1 MSQKSAKRKKK
12 RKNQLSNPSY
22 SQSRMGEKPQ
32 RNHKDSTFC
41 LLFSEPQRAIELY
54 NAVTGENLPPDTEL
68 TYTTL
73 KNAIYIDRNND
84 LSFVVNDRYLV
95 MSECQSTINMN
106 IPMRCLGYVNR
117 TLENL
122 AGREGLYGRHLVKF
136 PAPEF
141 YVFYVG
147 MEAWSRKTLRLSE
160 SFLAEPIENSLE
172 LVVNLINLNYNKDS
186 EILQRSPS
194 LLGYSKLLYHIQEE
208 LGANGGDLKQAI
220 DTAVKACMDEGLITD
235 FLHKHSKEVT
245 GMLFK
250 EITVEEFAEIRAREA
265 YADGEKVGYE
275 VGREEGEKTG
285 LARGAAQEKR
295 EIAKKFKDSGIS
307 IEVIARNTGLTPEEI
322 ESLLQSI
329 TKAPRVHIHAHTA
342 GLSRTDWIQL
352 RFIALGCTGH
362 YIACQMR
369 DARCVVLWCGFCAAR
384 GIGR

>member
-1 MSQKSAKRKKK
+1 MDQKSVKRK
-12 RKNQLSNPSY
+12 RKQNHQPSNFTQV
-22 SQSRMGEKPQ
+22 QSRIGEKPQ

-41 LLFSEPQRAIELY
+41 LLFSEPARAIELY

-95 MSECQSTINMN
+95 MSECQSTINRN

-122 AGREGLYGRHLVKF
+122 AGREVLYGRNLVKF

-141 YVFYVG
+141 YLFYVG
-147 MEAWSRKTLRLSE
+147 KEPWERKTLRLSE
-160 SFLAEPIENSLE
+160 SFLVDPKENSLE
-172 LVVNLINLNYNKDS
+172 LVVNLINLSYTETS

-220 DTAVKACMDEGLITD
+220 DTAVKACMDEGLIAD

-245 GMLFK
+245 GMLFE

-265 YADGEKVGYE
+265 YADGEKAGYDKGE
-275 VGREEGEKTG
+275 KAGRAEGEKSG
-285 LARGAAQEKR
+285 LARGVAQEKR
-295 EIAKKFKDSGIS
+295 EIAKTMKAKGL
-307 IEVIARNTGLTPEEI
+307 EIAMIAELTGLTSEEI
-322 ESLLQSI
+322 AEL
-329 TKAPRVHIHAHTA
+329 
-342 GLSRTDWIQL
+342 
-352 RFIALGCTGH
+352 
-362 YIACQMR
+362 
-369 DARCVVLWCGFCAAR
+369 
-384 GIGR
+384 

>member
-1 MSQKSAKRKKK
+1 MDQKSVKRKRK
-12 RKNQLSNPSY
+12 RNHQPSNFTQV
-22 SQSRMGEKPQ
+22 QSRIGEKPQ

-41 LLFSEPQRAIELY
+41 LLFSEPARAIELY

-73 KNAIYIDRNND
+73 ANALYIDRNND

-160 SFLAEPIENSLE
+160 SFLAEPKENSLE

-208 LGANGGDLKQAI
+208 LSANDGDLKQAI
-220 DTAVKACMDEGLITD
+220 DTAVKACMDEGLIAD
-235 FLHKHSKEVT
+235 FLHKHSREVT
-245 GMLFK
+245 GMLFH

-265 YADGEKVGYE
+265 YADGEKDGYDKGE
-275 VGREEGEKTG
+275 RAGREEGRSE
-285 LARGAAQEKR
+285 GAAQEKR
-295 EIAKKFKDSGIS
+295 EIAKNFKDSGIP
-307 IEVIARNTGLTPEEI
+307 IDVIAKNTGLTLEEI
-322 ESLLQSI
+322 E
-329 TKAPRVHIHAHTA
+329 
-342 GLSRTDWIQL
+342 
-352 RFIALGCTGH
+352 AL
-362 YIACQMR
+362 
-369 DARCVVLWCGFCAAR
+369 
-384 GIGR
+384 

>member
-1 MSQKSAKRKKK
+1 MKQNDLKQSSQQDTFQSET
-12 RKNQLSNPSY
+12 NNEGSNIKL
-22 SQSRMGEKPQ
+22 QRRMGEKPQ

-73 KNAIYIDRNND
+73 KNALYIDRNND
-84 LSFVVNDRYLV
+84 LSFVIKDRYLV

-122 AGREGLYGRHLVKF
+122 AGKEGLYGRNLVKF

-141 YVFYVG
+141 YMFYVG
-147 MEAWSRKTLRLSE
+147 REAWSRKTLRLSE
-160 SFLAEPIENSLE
+160 SFLVEPKENSLE

-265 YADGEKVGYE
+265 YADGEKA
-275 VGREEGEKTG
+275 GRAEGEKSG
-285 LARGAAQEKR
+285 LARGVAQEKR
-295 EIAKKFKDSGIS
+295 EIAKTMKAKGL
-307 IEVIARNTGLTPEEI
+307 EIAMIAELTGLTSEEI
-322 ESLLQSI
+322 AEL
-329 TKAPRVHIHAHTA
+329 
-342 GLSRTDWIQL
+342 
-352 RFIALGCTGH
+352 
-362 YIACQMR
+362 
-369 DARCVVLWCGFCAAR
+369 
-384 GIGR
+384 

>member
-1 MSQKSAKRKKK
+1 MDQKSVKRK
-12 RKNQLSNPSY
+12 RKQNHQPSNFTQV
-22 SQSRMGEKPQ
+22 QSRIGEKPQ

-41 LLFSEPQRAIELY
+41 LLFSEPARAIELY

-95 MSECQSTINMN
+95 MSECQSTINRN

-122 AGREGLYGRHLVKF
+122 AGREVLYGRNLVKF

-141 YVFYVG
+141 YLFYVG
-147 MEAWSRKTLRLSE
+147 KEPWDRKTLRLSE
-160 SFLAEPIENSLE
+160 SFLVDPKENSLE
-172 LVVNLINLNYNKDS
+172 LVVNLINLSYTETS

-208 LGANGGDLKQAI
+208 LSANGGDLKQAI
-220 DTAVKACMDEGLITD
+220 DTAVKACMDEGLIAD

-245 GMLFK
+245 GMLFE

-265 YADGEKVGYE
+265 YADGEKAGYDKGE
-275 VGREEGEKTG
+275 KVGREEGEKTG

-322 ESLLQSI
+322 ESL
-329 TKAPRVHIHAHTA
+329 
-342 GLSRTDWIQL
+342 
-352 RFIALGCTGH
+352 
-362 YIACQMR
+362 
-369 DARCVVLWCGFCAAR
+369 
-384 GIGR
+384 

>member
-1 MSQKSAKRKKK
+1 MDQKSVKRKRKK
-12 RKNQLSNPSY
+12 NHQPSNFTQV
-22 SQSRMGEKPQ
+22 QSRIGEKPQ

-95 MSECQSTINMN
+95 MSECQSTINRN

-122 AGREGLYGRHLVKF
+122 AGREVLYGRNLVKF

-141 YVFYVG
+141 YLFYVG
-147 MEAWSRKTLRLSE
+147 KEPWDRKTLRLSE
-160 SFLAEPIENSLE
+160 SFLVDPKENSLE
-172 LVVNLINLNYNKDS
+172 LVVNLINLSYTETS

-208 LGANGGDLKQAI
+208 LSANGGDLKQSI
-220 DTAVKACMDEGLITD
+220 DTAVKACMDEGLIAD

-245 GMLFK
+245 GMLFE

-265 YADGEKVGYE
+265 YADGEKA
-275 VGREEGEKTG
+275 GRAEGRSE
-285 LARGAAQEKR
+285 GAAQEKR
-295 EIAKKFKDSGIS
+295 EIAKSMKAKGLEFAM
-307 IEVIARNTGLTPEEI
+307 IAELTGLTPEEI
-322 ESLLQSI
+322 AEL
-329 TKAPRVHIHAHTA
+329 
-342 GLSRTDWIQL
+342 
-352 RFIALGCTGH
+352 
-362 YIACQMR
+362 
-369 DARCVVLWCGFCAAR
+369 
-384 GIGR
+384 

>member
-1 MSQKSAKRKKK
+1 MDQKSVKRK
-12 RKNQLSNPSY
+12 RKQNHQPSNFTQV
-22 SQSRMGEKPQ
+22 QSRIGEKPQ

-95 MSECQSTINMN
+95 MSECQSTINRN

-122 AGREGLYGRHLVKF
+122 AGREVLYGRNLVKF

-141 YVFYVG
+141 YLFYVG
-147 MEAWSRKTLRLSE
+147 KEPWDRKTLRLSE
-160 SFLAEPIENSLE
+160 SFLVDPKENSLE
-172 LVVNLINLNYNKDS
+172 LVVNLINLSYTETS

-208 LGANGGDLKQAI
+208 LSANGGDLKQAI
-220 DTAVKACMDEGLITD
+220 DTAVKACMDEGLIAD

-245 GMLFK
+245 GMLFE

-265 YADGEKVGYE
+265 YADGEKAGYDKGE
-275 VGREEGEKTG
+275 KAGRAEGEKSG

-295 EIAKKFKDSGIS
+295 EIAKTMKAKGL
-307 IEVIARNTGLTPEEI
+307 EIAMIAELTGLTSEEI
-322 ESLLQSI
+322 AEL
-329 TKAPRVHIHAHTA
+329 
-342 GLSRTDWIQL
+342 
-352 RFIALGCTGH
+352 
-362 YIACQMR
+362 
-369 DARCVVLWCGFCAAR
+369 
-384 GIGR
+384 

>member
-1 MSQKSAKRKKK
+1 MDQKSVKRKRK
-12 RKNQLSNPSY
+12 RNHQPSNFTQV
-22 SQSRMGEKPQ
+22 QSRIGEKPQ

-41 LLFSEPQRAIELY
+41 LLFSEPARAIELY

-95 MSECQSTINMN
+95 MSECQSTINRN

-122 AGREGLYGRHLVKF
+122 AGREVLYGRNLVKF

-147 MEAWSRKTLRLSE
+147 REAWSRKTLRLSE
-160 SFLAEPIENSLE
+160 SFLVEPKENSLE

-208 LGANGGDLKQAI
+208 LSANGGDLKQAI
-220 DTAVKACMDEGLITD
+220 DTAVKACMDEGLIAD

-245 GMLFK
+245 GMLFE

-265 YADGEKVGYE
+265 YADGEKAGYDKGE
-275 VGREEGEKTG
+275 KAGRAEGEKSG

-295 EIAKKFKDSGIS
+295 EIAKTMKAKGL
-307 IEVIARNTGLTPEEI
+307 EIAMIAELTGLTSEEI
-322 ESLLQSI
+322 AEL
-329 TKAPRVHIHAHTA
+329 
-342 GLSRTDWIQL
+342 
-352 RFIALGCTGH
+352 
-362 YIACQMR
+362 
-369 DARCVVLWCGFCAAR
+369 
-384 GIGR
+384 

>member
-1 MSQKSAKRKKK
+1 MKQNDLKQSSQQDTFQSET
-12 RKNQLSNPSY
+12 NNEGSNIKL
-22 SQSRMGEKPQ
+22 QRRMGEKPQ

-73 KNAIYIDRNND
+73 KNALYIDRNND
-84 LSFVVNDRYLV
+84 LSFVIKDRYLV

-122 AGREGLYGRHLVKF
+122 AGKEGLYGRNLVKF

-141 YVFYVG
+141 YMFYVG
-147 MEAWSRKTLRLSE
+147 REAWSRKTLRLSE
-160 SFLAEPIENSLE
+160 SFLAEPKENSLE

-265 YADGEKVGYE
+265 YADGEKAGYDKGE
-275 VGREEGEKTG
+275 KAGRAEGEKSG

-295 EIAKKFKDSGIS
+295 EIAKTMKAKGL
-307 IEVIARNTGLTPEEI
+307 EIAMIAELTGLTSEEI
-322 ESLLQSI
+322 AEL
-329 TKAPRVHIHAHTA
+329 
-342 GLSRTDWIQL
+342 
-352 RFIALGCTGH
+352 
-362 YIACQMR
+362 
-369 DARCVVLWCGFCAAR
+369 
-384 GIGR
+384 

>member
-1 MSQKSAKRKKK
+1 MDQKSVKRK
-12 RKNQLSNPSY
+12 RKQNHQPSNFTQV
-22 SQSRMGEKPQ
+22 QSRIGEKPQ

-41 LLFSEPQRAIELY
+41 LLFSEPARAIELY

-95 MSECQSTINMN
+95 MSECQSTINRN

-122 AGREGLYGRHLVKF
+122 AGREVLYGRNLVKF

-141 YVFYVG
+141 YLFYVG
-147 MEAWSRKTLRLSE
+147 KEPWDRKTLRLSE
-160 SFLAEPIENSLE
+160 SFLVDPKENSLE
-172 LVVNLINLNYNKDS
+172 LVVNLINLSYTETS

-208 LGANGGDLKQAI
+208 LSANGGDLKQAI
-220 DTAVKACMDEGLITD
+220 DAAVKACMDEGLIAD

-245 GMLFK
+245 GMLFE

-265 YADGEKVGYE
+265 YADGEKAGYDKGE
-275 VGREEGEKTG
+275 KVGREEGEKTG

-322 ESLLQSI
+322 ESL
-329 TKAPRVHIHAHTA
+329 
-342 GLSRTDWIQL
+342 
-352 RFIALGCTGH
+352 
-362 YIACQMR
+362 
-369 DARCVVLWCGFCAAR
+369 
-384 GIGR
+384 

>member
-1 MSQKSAKRKKK
+1 MDQKSVKRKRK
-12 RKNQLSNPSY
+12 RNHQPSNFTQV
-22 SQSRMGEKPQ
+22 QSRIGEKPQ

-95 MSECQSTINMN
+95 MSECQSTINRN

-122 AGREGLYGRHLVKF
+122 AGREVLYGRNLVKF

-141 YVFYVG
+141 YLFYVG
-147 MEAWSRKTLRLSE
+147 KEPWDRKTLRLSE
-160 SFLAEPIENSLE
+160 SFLVEPKENSLE
-172 LVVNLINLNYNKDS
+172 LVVNLINLSYTETS

-208 LGANGGDLKQAI
+208 LSANDGDLKQAI
-220 DTAVKACMDEGLITD
+220 DTAVKACMDEGLIAD

-245 GMLFK
+245 GMLFE

-265 YADGEKVGYE
+265 YTDGEKAGYDKGE
-275 VGREEGEKTG
+275 KAGRAEGEKSG

-295 EIAKKFKDSGIS
+295 EIAKTMKAKGL
-307 IEVIARNTGLTPEEI
+307 EIAMIAELTGLTSEEI
-322 ESLLQSI
+322 AEL
-329 TKAPRVHIHAHTA
+329 
-342 GLSRTDWIQL
+342 
-352 RFIALGCTGH
+352 
-362 YIACQMR
+362 
-369 DARCVVLWCGFCAAR
+369 
-384 GIGR
+384 

>member
-1 MSQKSAKRKKK
+1 MDQKSVKRKRK
-12 RKNQLSNPSY
+12 RNHQPSNFTQV
-22 SQSRMGEKPQ
+22 QSRIGEKPQ

-95 MSECQSTINMN
+95 MSECQSTINRN

-122 AGREGLYGRHLVKF
+122 AGREVLYGRNLVKF

-147 MEAWSRKTLRLSE
+147 REAWSRKTLRLSE
-160 SFLAEPIENSLE
+160 SFLVEPKENSLE

-208 LGANGGDLKQAI
+208 LSANGGDLKQAI

-245 GMLFK
+245 GMLFE

-265 YADGEKVGYE
+265 YADGEKA
-275 VGREEGEKTG
+275 GRAEGEKSG

-295 EIAKKFKDSGIS
+295 EIAKTMKAKGL
-307 IEVIARNTGLTPEEI
+307 EIAMIAELTGLTSEEI
-322 ESLLQSI
+322 AEL
-329 TKAPRVHIHAHTA
+329 
-342 GLSRTDWIQL
+342 
-352 RFIALGCTGH
+352 
-362 YIACQMR
+362 
-369 DARCVVLWCGFCAAR
+369 
-384 GIGR
+384 

>member
-1 MSQKSAKRKKK
+1 MDQKSVKRKRKK
-12 RKNQLSNPSY
+12 NHQPSNFTQI
-22 SQSRMGEKPQ
+22 QSRIGEKPQ

-95 MSECQSTINMN
+95 MSECQSTINRN

-122 AGREGLYGRHLVKF
+122 AGREVLYGRNLVKF

-141 YVFYVG
+141 YLFYVG
-147 MEAWSRKTLRLSE
+147 KEPWDRKTLRLSE
-160 SFLAEPIENSLE
+160 SFLVDPKENSLE
-172 LVVNLINLNYNKDS
+172 LVVNLINLSYTETS

-208 LGANGGDLKQAI
+208 LSANGGDLKQAI
-220 DTAVKACMDEGLITD
+220 DAAVKACMDEGLIAD

-245 GMLFK
+245 GMLFE

-265 YADGEKVGYE
+265 YADGEKA
-275 VGREEGEKTG
+275 GRAEGEKSG
-285 LARGAAQEKR
+285 LARGVAQEKR
-295 EIAKKFKDSGIS
+295 EIAKTMKAKGL
-307 IEVIARNTGLTPEEI
+307 EIAMIAELTGLTSEEI
-322 ESLLQSI
+322 AEL
-329 TKAPRVHIHAHTA
+329 
-342 GLSRTDWIQL
+342 
-352 RFIALGCTGH
+352 
-362 YIACQMR
+362 
-369 DARCVVLWCGFCAAR
+369 
-384 GIGR
+384 

>member
-1 MSQKSAKRKKK
+1 MDQKSVKRKRK
-12 RKNQLSNPSY
+12 RNHQPSNFTQV
-22 SQSRMGEKPQ
+22 QSRIGEKPQ

-95 MSECQSTINMN
+95 MSECQSTINRN

-122 AGREGLYGRHLVKF
+122 AGKEGLYGRNLVKF

-141 YVFYVG
+141 YMFYVG
-147 MEAWSRKTLRLSE
+147 REAWSRKTLRLSE
-160 SFLAEPIENSLE
+160 SFLAEPKENSLE

-265 YADGEKVGYE
+265 YADGEKAGYDKGE
-275 VGREEGEKTG
+275 KVGREEGEKTG
-285 LARGAAQEKR
+285 LARGAAQENR

-322 ESLLQSI
+322 ESL
-329 TKAPRVHIHAHTA
+329 
-342 GLSRTDWIQL
+342 
-352 RFIALGCTGH
+352 
-362 YIACQMR
+362 
-369 DARCVVLWCGFCAAR
+369 
-384 GIGR
+384 

>member
-1 MSQKSAKRKKK
+1 MDQKSVKRKRKK
-12 RKNQLSNPSY
+12 NHQPSNFTQV
-22 SQSRMGEKPQ
+22 QSRIGEKPQ

-95 MSECQSTINMN
+95 MSECQSTINRN

-122 AGREGLYGRHLVKF
+122 AGREVLYGRNLVKF

-141 YVFYVG
+141 YLFYVG
-147 MEAWSRKTLRLSE
+147 KEPWDRKTLRLSE
-160 SFLAEPIENSLE
+160 SFLVDPKENSLE
-172 LVVNLINLNYNKDS
+172 LVVNLINLSYTETS

-208 LGANGGDLKQAI
+208 LSANGGDLKQAI
-220 DTAVKACMDEGLITD
+220 DAAVKACMDEGLIAD

-245 GMLFK
+245 GMLFE

-265 YADGEKVGYE
+265 YADGEKA
-275 VGREEGEKTG
+275 GRAEGEKSG
-285 LARGAAQEKR
+285 LARGVAQEKR
-295 EIAKKFKDSGIS
+295 EIAKTMKAKGL
-307 IEVIARNTGLTPEEI
+307 EIAMIAELTGLTSEEI
-322 ESLLQSI
+322 AEL
-329 TKAPRVHIHAHTA
+329 
-342 GLSRTDWIQL
+342 
-352 RFIALGCTGH
+352 
-362 YIACQMR
+362 
-369 DARCVVLWCGFCAAR
+369 
-384 GIGR
+384 

>member
-1 MSQKSAKRKKK
+1 MDQKSVKRKRK
-12 RKNQLSNPSY
+12 RNHQPSNFTQV
-22 SQSRMGEKPQ
+22 QSRIGEKPQ

-95 MSECQSTINMN
+95 MSECQSTVNRN

-122 AGREGLYGRHLVKF
+122 AGREVLYGRNLVKF

-147 MEAWSRKTLRLSE
+147 REAWSRKTLRLSE
-160 SFLAEPIENSLE
+160 SFLVDPKENSLE
-172 LVVNLINLNYNKDS
+172 LVVNLINLSYTETS

-208 LGANGGDLKQAI
+208 LSANGGDLKQAI
-220 DTAVKACMDEGLITD
+220 DTAVKACMDEGLIAD

-245 GMLFK
+245 GMLFE

-265 YADGEKVGYE
+265 YADGEKAGYDKGE
-275 VGREEGEKTG
+275 KAGRAEGEKSG

-295 EIAKKFKDSGIS
+295 EIAKTMKAKGLGIAM
-307 IEVIARNTGLTPEEI
+307 IAELTGLTSEEI
-322 ESLLQSI
+322 AEL
-329 TKAPRVHIHAHTA
+329 
-342 GLSRTDWIQL
+342 
-352 RFIALGCTGH
+352 
-362 YIACQMR
+362 
-369 DARCVVLWCGFCAAR
+369 
-384 GIGR
+384 

>member
-1 MSQKSAKRKKK
+1 MDQKSVKRKRKK
-12 RKNQLSNPSY
+12 NHQPSNFTQV
-22 SQSRMGEKPQ
+22 QSRIGEKPQ

-41 LLFSEPQRAIELY
+41 LLFSEPARAIELY

-84 LSFVVNDRYLV
+84 LSFVVKDRYLV
-95 MSECQSTINMN
+95 MSECQSTINRN

-122 AGREGLYGRHLVKF
+122 AGREVLYGRNLVKF

-141 YVFYVG
+141 YLFYVG
-147 MEAWSRKTLRLSE
+147 KEPWDRKTLRLSE
-160 SFLAEPIENSLE
+160 SFLVDPKENSLE
-172 LVVNLINLNYNKDS
+172 LVVNLINLSYTETS

-208 LGANGGDLKQAI
+208 LSANGGDLKQAI
-220 DTAVKACMDEGLITD
+220 DTAVKACMDEGLIAD

-245 GMLFK
+245 GMLFE

-265 YADGEKVGYE
+265 YADGEKAGYDKGE
-275 VGREEGEKTG
+275 KAGRAEGEKSG

-295 EIAKKFKDSGIS
+295 EIAKTMKAKGL
-307 IEVIARNTGLTPEEI
+307 EIAMIAELTGLTSEEI
-322 ESLLQSI
+322 AEL
-329 TKAPRVHIHAHTA
+329 
-342 GLSRTDWIQL
+342 
-352 RFIALGCTGH
+352 
-362 YIACQMR
+362 
-369 DARCVVLWCGFCAAR
+369 
-384 GIGR
+384 

>member
-1 MSQKSAKRKKK
+1 MDQKSVKRK
-12 RKNQLSNPSY
+12 RKQNHQPSNFTQV
-22 SQSRMGEKPQ
+22 QSRIGEKPQ

-41 LLFSEPQRAIELY
+41 LLFSEPARAIELY

-95 MSECQSTINMN
+95 MSECQSTINRN

-122 AGREGLYGRHLVKF
+122 AGREVLYGRNLVKF

-141 YVFYVG
+141 YLFYVG
-147 MEAWSRKTLRLSE
+147 KEPWDRKTLRLSE
-160 SFLAEPIENSLE
+160 SFLVDPKENSLE
-172 LVVNLINLNYNKDS
+172 LVVNLINLSYTETS

-208 LGANGGDLKQAI
+208 LSANGGDLKQAI
-220 DTAVKACMDEGLITD
+220 DTAVKACMDEGLIAD

-245 GMLFK
+245 GMLFE

-265 YADGEKVGYE
+265 YADGEKAGYDKGE
-275 VGREEGEKTG
+275 KAGRAEGEKSG

-295 EIAKKFKDSGIS
+295 EIAKTMKAKGL
-307 IEVIARNTGLTPEEI
+307 EIAMIAELTGLTSEEI
-322 ESLLQSI
+322 AEL
-329 TKAPRVHIHAHTA
+329 
-342 GLSRTDWIQL
+342 
-352 RFIALGCTGH
+352 
-362 YIACQMR
+362 
-369 DARCVVLWCGFCAAR
+369 
-384 GIGR
+384 

>member
-1 MSQKSAKRKKK
+1 MDQKSVKRKRK
-12 RKNQLSNPSY
+12 RNHQPSNFTQV
-22 SQSRMGEKPQ
+22 QSRIGEKPQ

-41 LLFSEPQRAIELY
+41 LLFSEPARAIELY

-95 MSECQSTINMN
+95 MSECQSTINRN

-122 AGREGLYGRHLVKF
+122 AGREVLYGRNLVKF

-141 YVFYVG
+141 YLFYVG
-147 MEAWSRKTLRLSE
+147 KEPWDRKTLRLSE
-160 SFLAEPIENSLE
+160 SFLVDPKENSLE
-172 LVVNLINLNYNKDS
+172 LVVNLINLSYTETS

-208 LGANGGDLKQAI
+208 LSANGGDLKQAI
-220 DTAVKACMDEGLITD
+220 DTAVKACMDEGLIAD

-245 GMLFK
+245 GMLFE

-265 YADGEKVGYE
+265 YADGEKAGYDKGE
-275 VGREEGEKTG
+275 KAGRAEGEKSG

-295 EIAKKFKDSGIS
+295 EIAKTMKAKGL
-307 IEVIARNTGLTPEEI
+307 EIAMIAELTGLTSEEI
-322 ESLLQSI
+322 AEL
-329 TKAPRVHIHAHTA
+329 
-342 GLSRTDWIQL
+342 
-352 RFIALGCTGH
+352 
-362 YIACQMR
+362 
-369 DARCVVLWCGFCAAR
+369 
-384 GIGR
+384 

>member
-1 MSQKSAKRKKK
+1 MDQKSVKRK
-12 RKNQLSNPSY
+12 RKQNHQPSNFTQV
-22 SQSRMGEKPQ
+22 QSRIGEKPQ

-95 MSECQSTINMN
+95 MSECQSTINRN

-122 AGREGLYGRHLVKF
+122 AGREVLYGRNLVKF

-141 YVFYVG
+141 YLFYVG
-147 MEAWSRKTLRLSE
+147 KEPWDRKTLRLSE
-160 SFLAEPIENSLE
+160 SFLVDPKENSLE
-172 LVVNLINLNYNKDS
+172 LVVNLINLSYTETS

-208 LGANGGDLKQAI
+208 LSANGGDLKQAI
-220 DTAVKACMDEGLITD
+220 DAAVKACMDEGLIAD

-245 GMLFK
+245 GMLFE

-265 YADGEKVGYE
+265 YADGEKAGYDKGE
-275 VGREEGEKTG
+275 KAGRAEGEKSG

-295 EIAKKFKDSGIS
+295 EIAKSMKAKGLEFAM
-307 IEVIARNTGLTPEEI
+307 IAELTGLTPEEI
-322 ESLLQSI
+322 AEL
-329 TKAPRVHIHAHTA
+329 
-342 GLSRTDWIQL
+342 
-352 RFIALGCTGH
+352 
-362 YIACQMR
+362 
-369 DARCVVLWCGFCAAR
+369 
-384 GIGR
+384 